1 MDIEKYTSGKIYAFF
16 EWAFRLVIWN
26 ILTVLI
32 VLTVMAIPYFVFYN
46 IQNNNLID
54 KVEVVENTLIVTQKN
69 DRETRLNDI
78 LKLDENSYIEYDVEI
93 VKKDNKDVCIYSIKM
108 KNFTVTYELIDKY
121 SEIIYKEN
129 SLYGKNTEGEFLI
142 DDKIVTEEM
151 IEATLDR
158 DNSLLLKYEKKIIDF
173 GAVVETQNL
182 LSVIWLFIAI
192 LLGVIAFIPCFVT
205 IFSMI
210 KIYGE
215 DKGSGVFV
223 LFFDRLWDNFKSLYK
238 VLLILIPVACLFMY
252 STYYYYLVL
261 SDDSFVPT
269 GAWVYLINIFTIG
282 YNTLLVSLI
291 ILLLWLLNLPM
302 SLGYFK
308 MKTKTIL
315 RFTLN
320 MTFKN
325 ILFTFIYLFSF
336 LIPIL
341 LCLINGMFIPFWF
354 ICGISLP
361 MYICYLVSRSKYR
374 YLVHNVENLQ
384 KEMKENSD
392 IYKFTEEEK
401 GENREIRN

>member
-16 EWAFRLVIWN
+16 EWAFRLVVWN
-26 ILTVLI
+26 VFTVLI
-32 VLTVMAIPYFVFYN
+32 VLTIMAIPYTVFYN
-46 IQNNNLID
+46 IQNNNLVHH
-54 KVEVVENTLIVTQKN
+54 VEVVDETVIVIQN
-69 DRETRLNDI
+69 NSRETILENILLLND
-78 LKLDENSYIEYDVEI
+78 DSYIEYKMES
-93 VKKDNKDVCIYSIKM
+93 VKKDNKDICVYEIKM
-108 KNFTVTYELIDKY
+108 QNFVVTYETIEKY
-121 SEIIYKEN
+121 TEIIYKDK
-129 SLYGKNTEGEFLI
+129 SLYGKNNDGEFLI
-142 DDKIVTEEM
+142 DDSIVSDTVV
-151 IEATLDR
+151 EATLDK
-158 DNSLLLKYEKKIIDF
+158 DNSLILNYENKSINF
-173 GAVVETQNL
+173 GKVVETQSL

-215 DKGSGVFV
+215 DKGSGVLI

-261 SDDSFVPT
+261 SDESYVPT
-269 GAWVYLINIFTIG
+269 GAWVYLINVFTIG

-291 ILLLWLLNLPM
+291 LLLLWLLNLPM

-341 LCLINGMFIPFWF
+341 LCIINGLFIPIWF

-361 MYICYLVSRSKYR
+361 MYIFYIVSRSKYR

-392 IYKFTEEEK
+392 IYKFTEKEK

>member
-1 MDIEKYTSGKIYAFF
+1 MDIEKYTSGKIYGFF

-32 VLTVMAIPYFVFYN
+32 VLTIMAIPYGFFYT
-46 IQNNNLID
+46 IQNNNLIND
-54 KVEVVENTLIVTQKN
+54 VTIVDDTLIVVQKN
-69 DRETRLNDI
+69 DRETI
-78 LKLDENSYIEYDVEI
+78 LENILELTDDSYIQFDVENI
-93 VKKDNKDVCIYSIKM
+93 KKDNKDICVYYIKM
-108 KNFTVTYELIDKY
+108 KNFVITYELDRQY
-121 SEIIYKEN
+121 TEIVYKN
-129 SLYGKNTEGEFLI
+129 YSLYGANGDGEFLI
-142 DDKIVTEEM
+142 DDNIVTEKFL
-151 IEATLDR
+151 EATLDR
-158 DNSLLLKYEKKIIDF
+158 DNSLLLKYENKIIDF
-173 GAVVETQNL
+173 GVVVETQSL
-182 LSVIWLFIAI
+182 LSVVWLFVAI
-192 LLGVIAFIPCFVT
+192 LLGIIAFIPCFVT

-215 DKGSGVFV
+215 EKGSGVFL

-252 STYYYYLVL
+252 STYYYYLVI
-261 SDDSFVPT
+261 SDKSYEPT
-269 GAWVYLINIFTIG
+269 GSMVYIMNIFNIG

-325 ILFTFIYLFSF
+325 ILFTFIYLFSY

-341 LCLINGMFIPFWF
+341 LCLINGMFIPIWF

-361 MYICYLVSRSKYR
+361 MYLCYIISRSKYR

-401 GENREIRN
+401 GENHEIRN